1 MRTAAS
7 RRRSR
12 SRTAFAP
19 EGIEIGNGNTVYVG
33 SVGTGAIWVGDLRTG
48 AGRILVE
55 GAPNVRSATGIEF
68 DHGRLWVSGAR
79 FGNALLYDA
88 RTGALIKELP
98 LATGTGAT
106 FINDAVVDEE
116 AVYFT
121 DSQRPVIYKVGLERD
136 RPARRGDDDPA
147 RRRLLNTSRASST

>member
-1 MRTAAS
+1 MRRIILSTIAVLAAGGFVALAHGGFP
-7 RRRSR
+7 
-12 SRTAFAP
+12 TKIALPNGFAP

-48 AGRILVE
+48 AGRILVD

-88 RTGALIKELP
+88 R
-98 LATGTGAT
+98 
-106 FINDAVVDEE
+106 
-116 AVYFT
+116 
-121 DSQRPVIYKVGLERD
+121 
-136 RPARRGDDDPA
+136 RRG
-147 RRRLLNTSRASST
+147 R